1 MAEEEKKSA
10 PVWMYRG
17 EEAKLFDHPDDVPS
31 GWSDSPAT
39 PVPAP
44 KKRKAKEEQPEPME
58 EELNDDGS

>member
-1 MAEEEKKSA
+1 MSEDKKPA

-17 EEAKLFDHPDDVPS
+17 DKSRLFNHPDEVPS

-39 PVPAP
+39 PAP